1 MDMVIKGC
9 AQAQGNSSW
18 QKTRAQTARCKS
30 NDRRKRKAWLR
41 KAFARRPVKRMPAYV
56 TYQCRGQFAKSTV
69 VLFLGSLVAFVLS
82 LGFALAYFFM
92 GTENIGYVGVS
103 LLVIGLCGLYA
114 SLERAENDQ
123 SSFLGRPST

>member
-1 MDMVIKGC
+1 M
-9 AQAQGNSSW
+9 
-18 QKTRAQTARCKS
+18 
-30 NDRRKRKAWLR
+30 
-41 KAFARRPVKRMPAYV
+41 
-56 TYQCRGQFAKSTV
+56 